1 MSKTELGKK
10 ADVIPVHY
18 YLISPPTKTK
28 NGSKDKEKD
37 SEKEKDLKEEFTE
50 ALRDLKIQWMTK
62 LDSSDIYNELK
73 ETYPNYLP
81 LYVAR
86 LHQLDAEKERMKR
99 LNEIV
104 EAANAVI
111 SHIDQTALAVYIA
124 MKTDPRPDAAII
136 KNDMDKQKST
146 LVDALCRKGCALAD
160 HLPGPGSRWC
170 RVERLRGAR
179 GGRREHPGLSD
190 GDLLGDD

>member
-1 MSKTELGKK
+1 MPIHIRIPKGAGPGCYLSGSLTLSKTELGKK

-62 LDSSDIYNELK
+62 LDSCDIYNELK

-136 KNDMDKQKST
+136 KKYLTMTWTNKNPP
-146 LVDALCRKGCALAD
+146 L
-160 HLPGPGSRWC
+160 
-170 RVERLRGAR
+170 
-179 GGRREHPGLSD
+179 
-190 GDLLGDD
+190 